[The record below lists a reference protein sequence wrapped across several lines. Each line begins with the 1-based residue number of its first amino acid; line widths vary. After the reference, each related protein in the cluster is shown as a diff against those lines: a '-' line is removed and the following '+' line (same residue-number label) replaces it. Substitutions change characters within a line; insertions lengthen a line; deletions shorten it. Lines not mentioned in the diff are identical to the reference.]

1 MAVGACI
8 ALDPRKAEIK
18 GHGFIMLILSI
29 MFLCILAAGAIGLI
43 GKYTSILL
51 LFAGL
56 MVVGFLVGVFTHLM
70 VFLTSS
76 PQQSL
81 QRLEL
86 YLEDYGHEASQ
97 RTAWNRLQQ
106 KDKCCGLTGPADWL
120 YINISIPSSC
130 CHPLDNSGDPFSEYC
145 ARFNGSEYIYQQGCS
160 KLTERK
166 KLKLNYQRR
175 RDVSEA
181 ELEPASEL
189 SPKKTNFKEFVV
201 YIMIFDYLTK
211 IVCIGATLAVAW
223 LLWQ

>member
-1 MAVGACI
+1 MDKCKSYCITRQVLISCLLCQMLTNISVMAVGACI

-51 LFAGL
+51 L
-56 MVVGFLVGVFTHLM
+56 
-70 VFLTSS
+70 
-76 PQQSL
+76 
-81 QRLEL
+81 
-86 YLEDYGHEASQ
+86 
-97 RTAWNRLQQ
+97 
-106 KDKCCGLTGPADWL
+106 DKCCGLTGPADWL